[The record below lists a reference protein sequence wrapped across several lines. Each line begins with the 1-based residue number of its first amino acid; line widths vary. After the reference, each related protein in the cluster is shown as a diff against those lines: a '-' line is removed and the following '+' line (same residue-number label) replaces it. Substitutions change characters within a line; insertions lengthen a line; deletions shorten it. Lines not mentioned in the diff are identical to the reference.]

1 MKNMKNEI
9 CIRPLADWAR
19 NSLSLTLDG
28 GRHGLH
34 PLARDSRW
42 PDWGGGHLP
51 LPPAEGPGPG
61 GGASD

>member
-51 LPPAEGPGPG
+51 LPPEII
-61 GGASD
+61 